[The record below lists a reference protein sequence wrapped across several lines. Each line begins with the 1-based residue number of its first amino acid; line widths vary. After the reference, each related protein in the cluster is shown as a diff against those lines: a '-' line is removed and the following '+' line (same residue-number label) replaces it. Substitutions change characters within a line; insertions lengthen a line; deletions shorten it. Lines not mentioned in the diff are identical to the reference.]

1 MQPKAQEAVKTGPN
15 FLEVLAQVKNEVA
28 AEQDSEKVQFYIN
41 FLNADLEK
49 QSKSKKKK
57 S

>member
-15 FLEVLAQVKNEVA
+15 FLDVLAQVKNEVA
-28 AEQDSEKVQFYIN
+28 AEQESEKVQFYIN
-41 FLNADLEK
+41 FLNEDLEK